1 MIKSRQMK
9 GAAHTAHMGEN
20 EKQLKVLV
28 GKHKAKILLEVL
40 DIH

>member
-9 GAAHTAHMGEN
+9 GAVHTAHMGDN

-28 GKHKAKILLEVL
+28 GKHKATLLFEVL